1 MSPNISLHRRS
12 MIEAKLELAEEVLDL
27 SNEIVQLTTEIFV
40 RAGTDVDHLVQR
52 QVDCFTR
59 IRPLVQQIE
68 EHLESKKEK
77 DLFTT
82 AGARWCSVHRYEQ
95 ALHNMTAAN
104 NLLQAGTTTSDV
116 VLPLL
121 LDNFSW
127 RAFIEF
133 LRADLESHESD
144 FEGKNEI
151 AARAIDLVRAN
162 QDLKSKIAE
171 RKRIEER
178 LSQLASIIE
187 SSSDAIIIH
196 TIGGTMVSW
205 NAGAER
211 LYGYRANEVL
221 GKPGSVLLPT
231 ERSDELTE
239 VLEKLNFGEAVELY
253 ETVHVRKGGQRI
265 HVSTTISPV
274 RDAEGRIIGGAAI
287 TRDISDRKKA
297 S

>member
-27 SNEIVQLTTEIFV
+27 SNQILRLTTEIFV
-40 RAGTDVDHLVQR
+40 RAGNDVEHLAER
-52 QVDCFTR
+52 QVDCFSR

-68 EHLESKKEK
+68 EHLESAKEK
-77 DLFTT
+77 ELFNA

-104 NLLQAGTTTSDV
+104 SLLQAGTTTSDV

-144 FEGKNEI
+144 FEGKTEM
-151 AARAIDLVRAN
+151 AERAVDLVRAN
-162 QDLKSKIAE
+162 QELKSKIAE
-171 RKRIEER
+171 RKRVEER

-196 TIGGTMVSW
+196 TLGGTMVSW

-211 LYGYRANEVL
+211 VYGYRANEVL

-239 VLEKLNFGEAVELY
+239 VLDKLNFGDAVEPY
-253 ETVHVRKGGQRI
+253 ETVHVRKDGRQI
-265 HVSTTISPV
+265 HVSTTVSPV
-274 RDAEGRIIGGAAI
+274 KDAEGKIIGGAAI
-287 TRDISDRKKA
+287 TRDISERKKA
-297 S
+297 